1 MKKTTNFK
9 GLFLLLA
16 FTALSVFSYGQK
28 YTGLTAAAS
37 DGTTPTVIFDGNYGS
52 RWQDASNTDNASLV
66 VDLGSVKNVNSIK
79 IYWEGANAKAYTLSF
94 SSDNVNFTGE
104 LNYSNL
110 AAGARTDLISGLNID
125 CQYIKFQGVTRQLPY
140 GYSIY
145 EFEVFPAVTPVLT
158 SLTVTPATSS
168 ILLGATKQ
176 LAVGGL
182 DQLGN
187 AYTLT
192 NATSWTV
199 DGTGASVDA
208 SGLFSSTSKGF
219 YTVTATNSSISK
231 TATVDVLPTN
241 ANLSA
246 AQGITATAS
255 AGTAAAAFD
264 NNAGTRWES
273 AFEDPQWIMI
283 DLGAKKY
290 ITDIIISWEAA
301 NAKDY
306 TIEVSENNVDWTTIA
321 TKTSMAGGT
330 RTDRMYDLNVNG
342 QYVRLNGTAR
352 NLTYGYSIWE
362 FQIYG
367 TVATSTATTPA
378 SAPSMLNVYPNPAT
392 EKITISGEVAEIT
405 LYSIHGQLVR
415 SVQNVNTMDVSDF
428 NKGMYIVR
436 MTNKSGSKQSQK
448 LEIR

>member
-1 MKKTTNFK
+1 MKQFY
-9 GLFLLLA
+9 FLMA
-16 FTALSVFSYGQK
+16 FVALSVFSYGQK

-94 SSDNVNFTGE
+94 SSDNVNFTGD
-104 LNYSNL
+104 LSYSNL

-192 NATSWTV
+192 NPTSWTV

-208 SGLFSSTSKGF
+208 TGLFSSTSKGF

-231 TATVDVLPTN
+231 TATVDVLPSN
-241 ANLSA
+241 ANLSI
-246 AQGITATAS
+246 AQGVTATAS
-255 AGTAAAAFD
+255 TGTAAAAFD

-273 AFEDPQWIMI
+273 ASEDPQWIMI
-283 DLGAKKY
+283 DLSAKKY

-321 TKTSMAGGT
+321 TKTSMAGGS
-330 RTDRMYDLNVNG
+330 RTDRMYDLNVNA

-367 TVATSTATTPA
+367 TVATYTSSIPA
-378 SAPSMLNVYPNPAT
+378 SAPNMLSVYPNPAT
-392 EKITISGEVAEIT
+392 EKITVSGEVAEIT

-436 MTNKSGSKQSQK
+436 MTDKSGSKQSQK

>member
-1 MKKTTNFK
+1 MKQFY
-9 GLFLLLA
+9 FLMA
-16 FTALSVFSYGQK
+16 FVALSVFSYGQK

-94 SSDNVNFTGE
+94 SSDNVNFTGD
-104 LNYSNL
+104 LSYSNL

-192 NATSWTV
+192 NPTSWTV

-208 SGLFSSTSKGF
+208 TGLFSSTSKGF

-231 TATVDVLPTN
+231 TATVDVLPSN
-241 ANLSA
+241 ANLSI
-246 AQGITATAS
+246 AQGVTATAS
-255 AGTAAAAFD
+255 TGTAAAAFD

-273 AFEDPQWIMI
+273 ASEDPQWIMI
-283 DLGAKKY
+283 DLSAKKY

-321 TKTSMAGGT
+321 TKTSMAGGS
-330 RTDRMYDLNVNG
+330 RTDRMYDLNVNA

-367 TVATSTATTPA
+367 TVATYTSSIPA
-378 SAPSMLNVYPNPAT
+378 SAPNKLSVYPNPAT
-392 EKITISGEVAEIT
+392 EKITVSGEVAEIT

-436 MTNKSGSKQSQK
+436 MTDKSGNKQSQK